1 MARIRSIKPEFWTA
15 EQVMECSPMA
25 RLLFVG
31 MWNFCDDGGN
41 HPAAF
46 KTLKAE
52 VFPGDD
58 ITAAEIRGLVGELIA
73 NDLVVEYEADGKRY
87 LHVTGWHHQKI
98 ERPNYKHPKPRSDGI
113 RRAVADDSETDR
125 DALADHSPTDRR
137 SIDDHSTPEGNG
149 VEGKGEE
156 RSRPAAAAEPTRAHA
171 SSADAAAAFPP
182 ADSKPSDDHG
192 LPATA
197 DPTTARAIE
206 LTAMLRKRGAGL
218 QASNPI
224 VRRWAE
230 SGVSDAQA
238 LSALETAEQRRQ
250 DKGSAQ
256 PINAGL
262 IDAILSDGNR
272 ARAGPAQ
279 RPRQSQED
287 KNRMALAGWRPK
299 ELREATG

>member
-1 MARIRSIKPEFWTA
+1 MANQWFRLYAEFATDPKVQMMSEADQRRFIMLLCLRCSNGCVTLHDEEIAFQLRISNEEWLRSKA
-15 EQVMECSPMA
+15 
-25 RLLFVG
+25 LFVSKG
-31 MWNFCDDGGN
+31 VL
-41 HPAAF
+41 
-46 KTLKAE
+46 T
-52 VFPGDD
+52 
-58 ITAAEIRGLVGELIA
+58 
-73 NDLVVEYEADGKRY
+73 
-87 LHVTGWHHQKI
+87 
-98 ERPNYKHPKPRSDGI
+98 
-113 RRAVADDSETDR
+113 DDS
-125 DALADHSPTDRR
+125 LPTAWDKRQFVSDSSAER
-137 SIDDHSTPEGNG
+137 VSRHRAKMKRPCNVTVTPPEAEAEAEAEKG
-149 VEGKGEE
+149 VNQ
-156 RSRPAAAAEPTRAHA
+156 AAAADLPREHA
-171 SSADAAAAFPP
+171 SSADAAAASPP
-182 ADSKPSDDHG
+182 VVSVPSENLG
-192 LPATA
+192 PPPNT

-206 LTAMLRKRGAGL
+206 LTAMLRKRGAAL

>member
-15 EQVMECSPMA
+15 EQIMECSPMA

-58 ITAAEIRGLVGELIA
+58 ITVAEIQGLVGELIA
-73 NDLVVEYEADGKRY
+73 NDLVVEYEAYGKRY

-125 DALADHSPTDRR
+125 HALADHSPTDRR
-137 SIDDHSTPEGNG
+137 SIDDHSTPEG
-149 VEGKGEE
+149 KGEE
-156 RSRPAAAAEPTRAHA
+156 RKGKEGSTSKAAATTSR
-171 SSADAAAAFPP
+171 DAAAASPP
-182 ADSKPSDDHG
+182 VDPAAGDDEG
-192 LPATA
+192 LPPTA

-206 LTAMLRKRGAGL
+206 LTAMLRKRGAAL

-250 DKGSAQ
+250 DKASTQ

-279 RPRQSQED
+279 RPRQSIED

>member
-1 MARIRSIKPEFWTA
+1 MARIRCIKPEFWTA

-58 ITAAEIRGLVGELIA
+58 ITTAEIQGLVGELIA
-73 NDLVVEYEADGKRY
+73 NDLVVEYEANGKRY

-98 ERPNYKHPKPRSDGI
+98 ERPNYKHPKPRPDDI
-113 RRAVADDSETDR
+113 RRAVADHSETDR

-137 SIDDHSTPEGNG
+137 SIGDHSTPEGKG
-149 VEGKGEE
+149 KEGKGEE
-156 RSRPAAAAEPTRAHA
+156 RSRPAAAAELPRVHA
-171 SSADAAAAFPP
+171 SSADAAAASRPVDSAPGDEPP
-182 ADSKPSDDHG
+182 P
-192 LPATA
+192 TA

-230 SGVSDAQA
+230 SGVSDGQA

-272 ARAGPAQ
+272 ARAGPAH